1 MTSSGSQSRE
11 LQARIKAMN
20 VGIAALNRPVMVRHE
35 VPVEDKLQ
43 LCSTLADTRLFLYA
57 GTWTSLGAAQQRA
70 LHGARMHILRRAINM
85 YRSSDGDNATDREV
99 LVAAG
104 CCTSDV
110 QVAMLRLLFFGR
122 LVRWGTAP
130 LFAVLQA
137 GDGQVSSWTTALRRD
152 LAWLHRSEARGD
164 FYDFSDPQDGDCS
177 AWVTFARDKP
187 AHWKTR
193 VKRAVKKSILSPEA
207 FPVSG
212 FLVQPAEMMACA
224 DCGKMCRGMGG
235 LRAHQFRVHGRRCE
249 SRLFAL
255 CSVCRWCVTDFRTR
269 PRLIVHFRK
278 CPACVD
284 GMRMYGMST
293 LQPEEMEELDIADRV
308 LAANMKRQG
317 RSFVDAASEPAHTV
331 RIELIESP

>member
-1 MTSSGSQSRE
+1 MR
-11 LQARIKAMN
+11 
-20 VGIAALNRPVMVRHE
+20 
-35 VPVEDKLQ
+35 
-43 LCSTLADTRLFLYA
+43 
-57 GTWTSLGAAQQRA
+57 
-70 LHGARMHILRRAINM
+70 ILRHATNM

-104 CCTSDV
+104 CSIDV

-137 GDGQVSSWTTALRRD
+137 GDGHVSSWSTAVRRD
-152 LAWLHRSEARGD
+152 LAWLHRSEARSD
-164 FYDFSDPQDGDCS
+164 FYDFSDPHNGDCS
-177 AWVTFARDKP
+177 DWVAFARDKP
-187 AHWKTR
+187 AQWKTP

-207 FPVSG
+207 FPVSE
-212 FLVQPAEMMACA
+212 FPVQPPEMTECL

-235 LRAHQFRVHGRRCE
+235 LRAHQYRVHGRRCE

-255 CSVCRWCVTDFRTR
+255 GSVCRWCMTDFRTR

-293 LQPEEMEELDIADRV
+293 LEPDEMKELDIADRA
-308 LAANMKRQG
+308 LAASMKRQG
-317 RSFVDAASEPAHTV
+317 RSFVDAAGEPAHRTEMTG
-331 RIELIESP
+331 RE